1 MIPYIK
7 YYVAKNPAFGIP
19 FDPVMAPTVEEW
31 EDWVKYGK
39 RKPTVIPD
47 YDEFAKTVVER
58 KTHSL
63 EQLAKCEFIMQK
75 VAISEESDIKNAEE
89 LEDFVRW
96 QFVGTELKNERTN

>member
-7 YYVAKNPAFGIP
+7 YYVAKNPAFGKS
-19 FDPVMAPTVEEW
+19 FDPVMAPTVEVW

-39 RKPTVIPD
+39 RKPTVIPN
-47 YDEFAKTVVER
+47 YDEFAKNYVER

-75 VAISEESDIKNAEE
+75 VGISEESDIKTTEE

-96 QFVGTELKNERTN
+96 HGVEE